1 MKDYDEY
8 QKIMRYKYGYYSFIL
23 LLALLLLNEFI
34 MTSPDPQWG
43 ETNGL
48 ETLFIIGIVLFIFN
62 IATIYHNAYF
72 SKRENVAWYLLFDV
86 LMSAFY
92 IFILFSNKVG
102 FPDNLFIEGKLSFNS
117 FNLLI
122 GLIFLTR
129 PITYLIRKGIDK
141 FRDKE

>member
-1 MKDYDEY
+1 MKAKKNGWKRTSNNHSPGGGIKMKDYDEY

-48 ETLFIIGIVLFIFN
+48 ETLFIMGIVLFVFN

-72 SKRENVAWYLLFDV
+72 SKRENVA
-86 LMSAFY
+86 
-92 IFILFSNKVG
+92 
-102 FPDNLFIEGKLSFNS
+102 
-117 FNLLI
+117 
-122 GLIFLTR
+122 
-129 PITYLIRKGIDK
+129 
-141 FRDKE
+141 